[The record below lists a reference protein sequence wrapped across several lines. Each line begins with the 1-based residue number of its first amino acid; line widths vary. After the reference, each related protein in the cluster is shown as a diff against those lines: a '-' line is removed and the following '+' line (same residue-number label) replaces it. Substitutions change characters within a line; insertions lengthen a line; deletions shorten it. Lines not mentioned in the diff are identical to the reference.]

1 MPTESDVKE
10 ITIEE
15 FLQYPEPQ
23 FEFAVFNLMA
33 MRSMK
38 QIVLFDQTHRYKRNT
53 PELAEARLILESA
66 HRKLL
71 LDVWNTHPEHGAYV
85 WAEREGMWV
94 KCETLMDGTREIV
107 VASDTNPTPMV
118 AFRYTLPA
126 KER

>member
-1 MPTESDVKE
+1 MTPESDVKE

-15 FLQYPEPQ
+15 FLQYPDPQ

-38 QIVLFDQTHRYKRNT
+38 QIVLFDQQHRHKWNT
-53 PELAEARLILESA
+53 PELKLAREILQEN

-71 LDVWNTHPEHGAYV
+71 LDVWHTHPEPGAYV

-118 AFRYTLPA
+118 AFRYILPM
-126 KER
+126 KGE